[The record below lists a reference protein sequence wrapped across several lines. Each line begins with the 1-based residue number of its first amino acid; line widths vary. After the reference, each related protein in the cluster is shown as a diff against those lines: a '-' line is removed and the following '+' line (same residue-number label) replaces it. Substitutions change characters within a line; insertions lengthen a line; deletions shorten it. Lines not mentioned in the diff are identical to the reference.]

1 MKMPDPKTNEAGP
14 VAAESSF
21 ESVTSFENIVT
32 ANGYSQNSCGSKQN
46 ALTVE
51 TPSGRIAINA
61 RQPRRALAALIQ
73 AGSKGVTALEL
84 SSWAYRLGA
93 YVHTLRHDYGLTIET
108 LREPHDGGWHGR
120 YVLHTPCQIIGGA
133 VRGAAQFH
141 LGKR

>member
-1 MKMPDPKTNEAGP
+1 MTVRDRKTNEAGR
-14 VAAESSF
+14 VAPQSSPK
-21 ESVTSFENIVT
+21 SVTKLGSDIT
-32 ANGYSQNSCGSKQN
+32 PNGYAKNSNRGKQN

-51 TPSGRIAINA
+51 TPAGHIAINA
-61 RQPRRALAALIQ
+61 RQPKRALVALIN

-93 YVHTLRHDYGLTIET
+93 YVHTLRHNYGLAIET

-133 VRGAAQFH
+133 A
-141 LGKR
+141 

>member
-1 MKMPDPKTNEAGP
+1 MKMPDYKPNEAGR
-14 VAAESSF
+14 VAPQSSPK
-21 ESVTSFENIVT
+21 SVTMLGSEVT
-32 ANGYSQNSCGSKQN
+32 TNGYPENGGKSKQI

-61 RQPRRALAALIQ
+61 RQPKRALTALIR

-133 VRGAAQFH
+133 A
-141 LGKR
+141 

>member
-1 MKMPDPKTNEAGP
+1 MPHHKTNEAGP
-14 VAAESSF
+14 VAARSSLK
-21 ESVTSFENIVT
+21 SVTKLGSEVT
-32 ANGYSQNSCGSKQN
+32 LNGYPENGSKSKQI

-51 TPSGRIAINA
+51 TPSGRIAISA
-61 RQPRRALAALIQ
+61 RQPRRALAALIK

-133 VRGAAQFH
+133 A
-141 LGKR
+141 

>member
-1 MKMPDPKTNEAGP
+1 MMIPHCKPNEAGP
-14 VAAESSF
+14 VAAESGF
-21 ESVTSFENIVT
+21 AGVTKLRSNATF
-32 ANGYSQNSCGSKQN
+32 ADYSQNSCRGKQN

-51 TPSGRIAINA
+51 TPAGRIAIGA
-61 RQPRRALAALIQ
+61 RQPRRALAALIS

-93 YVHTLRHDYGLTIET
+93 YVHTLRHDYGLEIET

-133 VRGAAQFH
+133 A
-141 LGKR
+141 

>member
-1 MKMPDPKTNEAGP
+1 MKKLYCETNEAGS
-14 VAAESSF
+14 VAPRSSF
-21 ESVTSFENIVT
+21 ESVTKLISEVT
-32 ANGYSQNSCGSKQN
+32 RVNYSKNPNKGKQN
-46 ALTVE
+46 ALTVD
-51 TPSGRIAINA
+51 TPAGRIAISA
-61 RQPRRALAALIQ
+61 RQPKRALAALIR

-133 VRGAAQFH
+133 A
-141 LGKR
+141 

>member
-1 MKMPDPKTNEAGP
+1 MKKLYCKTNEAGP
-14 VAAESSF
+14 RCNASSF
-21 ESVTSFENIVT
+21 KTVTKLCGKATRVN
-32 ANGYSQNSCGSKQN
+32 YSKSHNKGKQN
-46 ALTVE
+46 ALTVD
-51 TPSGRIAINA
+51 TPAGRIAISA
-61 RQPRRALAALIQ
+61 RQPKRALAALIR

-133 VRGAAQFH
+133 A
-141 LGKR
+141 